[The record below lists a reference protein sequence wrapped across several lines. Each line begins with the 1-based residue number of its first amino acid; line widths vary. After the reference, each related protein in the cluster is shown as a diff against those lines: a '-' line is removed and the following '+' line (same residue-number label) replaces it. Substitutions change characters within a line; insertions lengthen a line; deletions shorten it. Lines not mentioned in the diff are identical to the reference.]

1 MSYSSTTWQT
11 GDIVTADKLNNI
23 EQGITTLDTA
33 LNNKAGKTVATTN
46 ANGLMSS
53 TDKQHLDAVYADY
66 SAALTALGE

>member
-11 GDIVTADKLNNI
+11 GDVVTANKLNNI
-23 EQGITTLDTA
+23 EQGIVALDTG
-33 LNNKAGKTVATTN
+33 LNNKAGKTVATTS

-53 TDKQHLDAVYADY
+53 TDKQHLDAVYTDY